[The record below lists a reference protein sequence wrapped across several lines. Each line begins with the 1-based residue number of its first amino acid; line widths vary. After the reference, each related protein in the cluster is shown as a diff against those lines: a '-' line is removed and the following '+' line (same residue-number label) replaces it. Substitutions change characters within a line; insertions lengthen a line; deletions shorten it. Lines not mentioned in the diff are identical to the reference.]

1 MKNLIL
7 VLVIFFVN
15 INYTQNKKTFFES
28 PKDIYYI
35 SSDLH
40 IHTVFSDGAVW
51 PTIRVDEAIRDSIDL
66 ISLTEHLEYQSH
78 LSDIPHTNRNR
89 SFQIAGGY
97 VQNRPLAVVHGTE
110 ITKPMPPGHFNAIF
124 IQDANK
130 FFDKNKE
137 PLEFIKG
144 IKEANDQEAFVFWN
158 HPMWEANR
166 SDGIVKLD
174 PIHQEI
180 IDKKLL
186 HGIEVVNFDTFSEE
200 AMQIALD
207 NNLTMMGTSDVHIL
221 IAWDFNIEKESFHR
235 PITFIMSNNRTMN
248 SIRDALFNGD
258 TFIWYR
264 DLIIGKS
271 NNLKQVIDN
280 NLEVISKGYS
290 YRDRKVEI
298 LQIELKNKSVAPIN
312 LNYTGEYTFHN
323 DYKFIN
329 LEPKS
334 SKTIYVKTKK
344 IKQKVDLEFDVD
356 SLRIRDLADDPEY
369 KQVDKQ
375 RSTIYDSL
383 KQTSK
388 VSAGGGTPSDA
399 RPEVPDPRKGDTIG
413 KVKANVEGGKL
424 RQLLNELHSDEEQ

>member
-1 MKNLIL
+1 MKKTISTLIL
-7 VLVIFFVN
+7 VLIIFN
-15 INYTQNKKTFFES
+15 INSQSRKEFFKS
-28 PKDIYYI
+28 PKEFFYI

-40 IHTVFSDGAVW
+40 IHSVFSDGSVW

-78 LSDIPHTNRNR
+78 ISDIPHTNRNR

-97 VQNRPLAVVHGTE
+97 VQKKPLAVVHGTE

-124 IQDANK
+124 IKDANK

-137 PLEFIKG
+137 PLIFIKG
-144 IKEANDQEAFVFWN
+144 IKEANKQGAFVFWN

-166 SDGIVKLD
+166 SDGIAKLD
-174 PIHQEI
+174 PIHKEV

-207 NNLTMMGTSDVHIL
+207 NELTMMGTSDVHVL
-221 IAWDFNIEKESFHR
+221 IDWDFNKKEESFHR
-235 PITFIMSNNRTMN
+235 PITFIMSKNRTIK

-271 NNLKQVIDN
+271 NNLKQVIQN
-280 NLEVISKGYS
+280 NLKVISKGYGFKG
-290 YRDRKVEI
+290 RKVEI
-298 LQIELKNKSVAPIN
+298 LQVELINKSVAPIS
-312 LNYTGEYTFHN
+312 LNYIGEYTFHN
-323 DYKFIN
+323 DYKFIE
-329 LEPKS
+329 LKPRS

-344 IKQKVDLEFDVD
+344 IEETVSLEFEILNYVIAPKTNLKTIKTITVD
-356 SLRIRDLADDPEY
+356 
-369 KQVDKQ
+369 
-375 RSTIYDSL
+375 
-383 KQTSK
+383 
-388 VSAGGGTPSDA
+388 
-399 RPEVPDPRKGDTIG
+399 
-413 KVKANVEGGKL
+413 
-424 RQLLNELHSDEEQ
+424 

>member
-1 MKNLIL
+1 MRNFIL
-7 VLVIFFVN
+7 LLVILFVN

-40 IHTVFSDGAVW
+40 IHSVFSDGAVW

-78 LSDIPHTNRNR
+78 LTDIPHTNRNR

-137 PLEFIKG
+137 PLNFNKA
-144 IKEANDQEAFVFWN
+144 IKEANEQGAFVFWN

-166 SDGIVKLD
+166 SDGIAKLD
-174 PIHQEI
+174 PIHQEV

-200 AMQIALD
+200 AMQIAID
-207 NNLTMMGTSDVHIL
+207 NDLTMMGTSDVHIL

-235 PITFIMSNNRTMN
+235 PITFIMSNNRTMK
-248 SIRDALFNGD
+248 SIRDALFKGD

-344 IKQKVDLEFDVD
+344 IKQTVDLEFEILNYVVGPKTN
-356 SLRIRDLADDPEY
+356 L
-369 KQVDKQ
+369 K
-375 RSTIYDSL
+375 TI
-383 KQTSK
+383 K
-388 VSAGGGTPSDA
+388 
-399 RPEVPDPRKGDTIG
+399 TI
-413 KVKANVEGGKL
+413 NIE
-424 RQLLNELHSDEEQ
+424 

>member
-7 VLVIFFVN
+7 ALVILFAN

-28 PKDIYYI
+28 PKDVYYI

-40 IHTVFSDGAVW
+40 IHSVFSDGAVW

-124 IQDANK
+124 IKDANK

-137 PLEFIKG
+137 PLNFNKA
-144 IKEANDQEAFVFWN
+144 IKEANEQGAFVFWN

-166 SDGIVKLD
+166 SDGIAKLD
-174 PIHQEI
+174 PIHQEV

-200 AMQIALD
+200 AMQIAID
-207 NNLTMMGTSDVHIL
+207 NDLTMMGTSDVHIL

-235 PITFIMSNNRTMN
+235 PITFIMSNNRTMK
-248 SIRDALFNGD
+248 SIRDALFKGE

-312 LNYTGEYTFHN
+312 LNYIGEYTFHN

-334 SKTIYVKTKK
+334 SKIIYVKTKK
-344 IKQKVDLEFDVD
+344 IKQTVDLEFEILNYVVGPKTN
-356 SLRIRDLADDPEY
+356 L
-369 KQVDKQ
+369 K
-375 RSTIYDSL
+375 TI
-383 KQTSK
+383 K
-388 VSAGGGTPSDA
+388 
-399 RPEVPDPRKGDTIG
+399 TI
-413 KVKANVEGGKL
+413 NIE
-424 RQLLNELHSDEEQ
+424 

>member
-7 VLVIFFVN
+7 VITILCVNTIF
-15 INYTQNKKTFFES
+15 TQNKKTFFES
-28 PKDIYYI
+28 PDNIYYI

-40 IHTVFSDGAVW
+40 IHSVFSDGAVW

-78 LSDIPHTNRNR
+78 LSDIPHNNRNR

-124 IQDANK
+124 IKDANK
-130 FFDKNKE
+130 FFDNNKE
-137 PLEFIKG
+137 PLDFRKAIN
-144 IKEANDQEAFVFWN
+144 EANEQEAFVFWN

-166 SDGIVKLD
+166 SDGIAKLD
-174 PIHQEI
+174 PIHREVI
-180 IDKKLL
+180 NKKLL

-207 NNLTMMGTSDVHIL
+207 NKLTMMGTSDVHIL
-221 IAWDFNIEKESFHR
+221 IDWDFNIKKESYHR
-235 PITFIMSNNRTMN
+235 PITFIMSENRTIK

-264 DLIIGKS
+264 DLVIGKHKS
-271 NNLKQVIDN
+271 LRQVIDN
-280 NLEVISKGYS
+280 NLKVVSKGYG

-298 LQIELKNKSVAPIN
+298 LQIELINKSVAPIS
-312 LNYTGEYTFHN
+312 LNYIGDYTFHN
-323 DYKFIN
+323 DYKFI
-329 LEPKS
+329 EIQPKS

-344 IKQKVDLEFDVD
+344 VENKVNLEFEILNYVIAPKTN
-356 SLRIRDLADDPEY
+356 L
-369 KQVDKQ
+369 K
-375 RSTIYDSL
+375 TI
-383 KQTSK
+383 K
-388 VSAGGGTPSDA
+388 
-399 RPEVPDPRKGDTIG
+399 TISI
-413 KVKANVEGGKL
+413 E
-424 RQLLNELHSDEEQ
+424 

>member
-1 MKNLIL
+1 MKNLIF

-130 FFDKNKE
+130 FFDNNKE

-144 IKEANDQEAFVFWN
+144 IKEANNQEAFVFWN

-200 AMQIALD
+200 AMQIALE

-235 PITFIMSNNRTMN
+235 PITFIMSKNRTMN

-329 LEPKS
+329 LEPRS

-344 IKQKVDLEFDVD
+344 IKQTVDLEFEILNYIVGPKTN
-356 SLRIRDLADDPEY
+356 L
-369 KQVDKQ
+369 K
-375 RSTIYDSL
+375 TI
-383 KQTSK
+383 K
-388 VSAGGGTPSDA
+388 
-399 RPEVPDPRKGDTIG
+399 TI
-413 KVKANVEGGKL
+413 NIE
-424 RQLLNELHSDEEQ
+424 

>member
-7 VLVIFFVN
+7 VITILCVNTIF
-15 INYTQNKKTFFES
+15 TQNKKTFFES
-28 PKDIYYI
+28 PENIYYI

-40 IHTVFSDGAVW
+40 IHSVFSDGAVW

-78 LSDIPHTNRNR
+78 LSDIPHNNRNR

-124 IQDANK
+124 IKDANK
-130 FFDKNKE
+130 FFDNNKE
-137 PLEFIKG
+137 PLDFRKAIN
-144 IKEANDQEAFVFWN
+144 EANEQEAFVFWN

-166 SDGIVKLD
+166 SDGIAKLD
-174 PIHQEI
+174 PIHREVI
-180 IDKKLL
+180 NKKLL

-207 NNLTMMGTSDVHIL
+207 NKLTMMGTSDVHIL
-221 IAWDFNIEKESFHR
+221 IDWDFNIKKESYHR
-235 PITFIMSNNRTMN
+235 PITFIMSENRTIK

-264 DLIIGKS
+264 DLVIGKHK
-271 NNLKQVIDN
+271 NLKQVIDN
-280 NLEVISKGYS
+280 NLKVVSKGYG

-298 LQIELKNKSVAPIN
+298 LQIELINKSVAPIS
-312 LNYTGEYTFHN
+312 LNYIGDYTFHN
-323 DYKFIN
+323 DYKFI
-329 LEPKS
+329 EIQPKS

-344 IKQKVDLEFDVD
+344 VENKVNLEFEILNYVIAPKTN
-356 SLRIRDLADDPEY
+356 L
-369 KQVDKQ
+369 K
-375 RSTIYDSL
+375 TI
-383 KQTSK
+383 K
-388 VSAGGGTPSDA
+388 
-399 RPEVPDPRKGDTIG
+399 TISI
-413 KVKANVEGGKL
+413 E
-424 RQLLNELHSDEEQ
+424 

>member
-130 FFDKNKE
+130 FFDDNKE

-144 IKEANDQEAFVFWN
+144 IKEANNQEAFVFWN

-200 AMQIALD
+200 AMQIALE

-344 IKQKVDLEFDVD
+344 IKQKVDLEFEILNYVVGPKTN
-356 SLRIRDLADDPEY
+356 L
-369 KQVDKQ
+369 K
-375 RSTIYDSL
+375 TI
-383 KQTSK
+383 K
-388 VSAGGGTPSDA
+388 
-399 RPEVPDPRKGDTIG
+399 TI
-413 KVKANVEGGKL
+413 NIE
-424 RQLLNELHSDEEQ
+424 

>member
-1 MKNLIL
+1 MKNLIF

-130 FFDKNKE
+130 FFDDNKE

-144 IKEANDQEAFVFWN
+144 IKEANNQEAFVFWN

-200 AMQIALD
+200 AMQIALE

-235 PITFIMSNNRTMN
+235 PITFIMSKNRTMN

-329 LEPKS
+329 LEPRS

-344 IKQKVDLEFDVD
+344 IKQTVDLEFEILNYVVGPKTN
-356 SLRIRDLADDPEY
+356 L
-369 KQVDKQ
+369 K
-375 RSTIYDSL
+375 TI
-383 KQTSK
+383 K
-388 VSAGGGTPSDA
+388 
-399 RPEVPDPRKGDTIG
+399 TI
-413 KVKANVEGGKL
+413 NIE
-424 RQLLNELHSDEEQ
+424 

>member
-1 MKNLIL
+1 MKNLIF

-130 FFDKNKE
+130 FFDDNKE
-137 PLEFIKG
+137 PLKFIKG
-144 IKEANDQEAFVFWN
+144 IKEANNQEAFVFWN

-200 AMQIALD
+200 AMQIALE

-235 PITFIMSNNRTMN
+235 PITFIMSKNRTMN

-344 IKQKVDLEFDVD
+344 IKQKVDLEFEILNYVVGPKTN
-356 SLRIRDLADDPEY
+356 L
-369 KQVDKQ
+369 K
-375 RSTIYDSL
+375 TI
-383 KQTSK
+383 K
-388 VSAGGGTPSDA
+388 
-399 RPEVPDPRKGDTIG
+399 TI
-413 KVKANVEGGKL
+413 NIE
-424 RQLLNELHSDEEQ
+424 

>member
-7 VLVIFFVN
+7 VITILCVNTIF
-15 INYTQNKKTFFES
+15 TQNKKTFFES
-28 PKDIYYI
+28 PDNIYYI

-40 IHTVFSDGAVW
+40 IHSVFSDGAVW

-78 LSDIPHTNRNR
+78 LSDIPHNNRNR

-124 IQDANK
+124 IKDANK
-130 FFDKNKE
+130 FFDNNKE
-137 PLEFIKG
+137 PLDFKKAIN
-144 IKEANDQEAFVFWN
+144 EANEQEAFVFWN

-166 SDGIVKLD
+166 SDGIAKLD
-174 PIHQEI
+174 PIHREVI
-180 IDKKLL
+180 NKKLL

-207 NNLTMMGTSDVHIL
+207 NKLTMMGTSDVHIL
-221 IAWDFNIEKESFHR
+221 IDWDFNIKKESYHR
-235 PITFIMSNNRTMN
+235 PITFIMSENRTIK

-264 DLIIGKS
+264 DLVIGKHK
-271 NNLKQVIDN
+271 NLKQVIDN
-280 NLEVISKGYS
+280 NLKVVSKGYG

-298 LQIELKNKSVAPIN
+298 LQIELINKSVAPIS
-312 LNYTGEYTFHN
+312 LNYIGDYTFHN
-323 DYKFIN
+323 DYKFI
-329 LEPKS
+329 EIQPKS

-344 IKQKVDLEFDVD
+344 VENKVNLEFEILNYVIAPKTN
-356 SLRIRDLADDPEY
+356 L
-369 KQVDKQ
+369 K
-375 RSTIYDSL
+375 TI
-383 KQTSK
+383 K
-388 VSAGGGTPSDA
+388 
-399 RPEVPDPRKGDTIG
+399 TISI
-413 KVKANVEGGKL
+413 E
-424 RQLLNELHSDEEQ
+424 

>member
-1 MKNLIL
+1 MKNLFL

-130 FFDKNKE
+130 FFDDNKE

-144 IKEANDQEAFVFWN
+144 IKEANNQEAFVFWN

-221 IAWDFNIEKESFHR
+221 IAWDFNIEKESYHR
-235 PITFIMSNNRTMN
+235 PITFIMSKNQTIK

-329 LEPKS
+329 LEPRS

-344 IKQKVDLEFDVD
+344 IKQTVDFEFEILNYVVGPKTN
-356 SLRIRDLADDPEY
+356 L
-369 KQVDKQ
+369 K
-375 RSTIYDSL
+375 TI
-383 KQTSK
+383 K
-388 VSAGGGTPSDA
+388 
-399 RPEVPDPRKGDTIG
+399 TI
-413 KVKANVEGGKL
+413 NIE
-424 RQLLNELHSDEEQ
+424 

>member
-1 MKNLIL
+1 MRNFILIL
-7 VLVIFFVN
+7 VILFVN

-40 IHTVFSDGAVW
+40 IHSVFSDGAVW

-78 LSDIPHTNRNR
+78 LTDIPHTNRNR

-137 PLEFIKG
+137 PLNFNKA
-144 IKEANDQEAFVFWN
+144 IKEANEQGAFVFWN

-166 SDGIVKLD
+166 SDGIAKLD
-174 PIHQEI
+174 PIHQEV

-200 AMQIALD
+200 AMQIAID
-207 NNLTMMGTSDVHIL
+207 NDLTMMGTSDVHIL
-221 IAWDFNIEKESFHR
+221 IDWDFNIEKESFHR
-235 PITFIMSNNRTMN
+235 PITFIMSNNRTMK
-248 SIRDALFNGD
+248 SIRDALFKGD

-323 DYKFIN
+323 DYKFID

-344 IKQKVDLEFDVD
+344 IKQTVDLEFEILNYVVGPKTN
-356 SLRIRDLADDPEY
+356 L
-369 KQVDKQ
+369 K
-375 RSTIYDSL
+375 TI
-383 KQTSK
+383 K
-388 VSAGGGTPSDA
+388 
-399 RPEVPDPRKGDTIG
+399 TI
-413 KVKANVEGGKL
+413 NIE
-424 RQLLNELHSDEEQ
+424 

>member
-7 VLVIFFVN
+7 ALVILFVN

-28 PKDIYYI
+28 PKDVYYI

-40 IHTVFSDGAVW
+40 IHSVFSDGAVW

-124 IQDANK
+124 IKDANK

-137 PLEFIKG
+137 PLNFNKA
-144 IKEANDQEAFVFWN
+144 IKEANEQGAFVFWN

-166 SDGIVKLD
+166 SDGIAKLD
-174 PIHQEI
+174 PIHQEV

-200 AMQIALD
+200 AMQIAID
-207 NNLTMMGTSDVHIL
+207 NDLTMMGTSDVHIL

-235 PITFIMSNNRTMN
+235 PITFIMSNNRTIK
-248 SIRDALFNGD
+248 SIRDALFKGD

-312 LNYTGEYTFHN
+312 LNYMGEYTFHN

-344 IKQKVDLEFDVD
+344 IKQTVDLEFEILNYVVGPKTN
-356 SLRIRDLADDPEY
+356 L
-369 KQVDKQ
+369 K
-375 RSTIYDSL
+375 TI
-383 KQTSK
+383 K
-388 VSAGGGTPSDA
+388 
-399 RPEVPDPRKGDTIG
+399 TI
-413 KVKANVEGGKL
+413 NIE
-424 RQLLNELHSDEEQ
+424 

>member
-7 VLVIFFVN
+7 ALVILFVN

-28 PKDIYYI
+28 PKDVYYI

-40 IHTVFSDGAVW
+40 IHSVFSDGAVW

-124 IQDANK
+124 IKDANK

-137 PLEFIKG
+137 PLNFNKA
-144 IKEANDQEAFVFWN
+144 IKEANEQGAFVFWN

-166 SDGIVKLD
+166 SDGIAKLD
-174 PIHQEI
+174 PIHQEV

-200 AMQIALD
+200 AMQIAID
-207 NNLTMMGTSDVHIL
+207 NDLTMMGTSDVHIL

-235 PITFIMSNNRTMN
+235 PITFIMSNNRTMK
-248 SIRDALFNGD
+248 SIRDALFKGD

-312 LNYTGEYTFHN
+312 LNYIGEYTFHN

-344 IKQKVDLEFDVD
+344 IKQTVDLEFEILNYVVGPKTN
-356 SLRIRDLADDPEY
+356 L
-369 KQVDKQ
+369 K
-375 RSTIYDSL
+375 TI
-383 KQTSK
+383 K
-388 VSAGGGTPSDA
+388 
-399 RPEVPDPRKGDTIG
+399 TI
-413 KVKANVEGGKL
+413 NIE
-424 RQLLNELHSDEEQ
+424 

>member
-7 VLVIFFVN
+7 ALVILFVN

-28 PKDIYYI
+28 PKDVYYI

-40 IHTVFSDGAVW
+40 IHSVFSDGAVW

-124 IQDANK
+124 IKDANK

-137 PLEFIKG
+137 PLNFNKA
-144 IKEANDQEAFVFWN
+144 IKEANEQGAFVFWN

-166 SDGIVKLD
+166 SDGIAKLD
-174 PIHQEI
+174 PIHQEV

-200 AMQIALD
+200 AMQIAID
-207 NNLTMMGTSDVHIL
+207 NDLTMMGTSDVHIL

-235 PITFIMSNNRTMN
+235 PITFIMSNNRTIK
-248 SIRDALFNGD
+248 SIRDALFKGD

-344 IKQKVDLEFDVD
+344 IKQTVDLEFEILNYVVGPKTN
-356 SLRIRDLADDPEY
+356 L
-369 KQVDKQ
+369 K
-375 RSTIYDSL
+375 TI
-383 KQTSK
+383 K
-388 VSAGGGTPSDA
+388 
-399 RPEVPDPRKGDTIG
+399 TI
-413 KVKANVEGGKL
+413 NIE
-424 RQLLNELHSDEEQ
+424 

>member
-7 VLVIFFVN
+7 VLVILFVN

-28 PKDIYYI
+28 PKDVYYI

-40 IHTVFSDGAVW
+40 IHSVFSDGAVW

-124 IQDANK
+124 IKDANK

-137 PLEFIKG
+137 PLNFNKA
-144 IKEANDQEAFVFWN
+144 IKEANEQGAFVFWN

-166 SDGIVKLD
+166 SDGIAKLD
-174 PIHQEI
+174 PIHQEV

-200 AMQIALD
+200 AMQIAID
-207 NNLTMMGTSDVHIL
+207 NDLTMMGTSDVHIL

-235 PITFIMSNNRTMN
+235 PITFIMSNNRTMK
-248 SIRDALFNGD
+248 SIRDALFKGD

-334 SKTIYVKTKK
+334 SKIIYVKTKK
-344 IKQKVDLEFDVD
+344 IKQTVDLEFEILNYVVGPKTN
-356 SLRIRDLADDPEY
+356 L
-369 KQVDKQ
+369 K
-375 RSTIYDSL
+375 TI
-383 KQTSK
+383 K
-388 VSAGGGTPSDA
+388 
-399 RPEVPDPRKGDTIG
+399 TI
-413 KVKANVEGGKL
+413 NIE
-424 RQLLNELHSDEEQ
+424 

>member
-7 VLVIFFVN
+7 ALVIFFVN

-51 PTIRVDEAIRDSIDL
+51 PTIRVDEAIKDSIDL

-78 LSDIPHTNRNR
+78 LTDIPHTNRNR

-166 SDGIVKLD
+166 LSL
-174 PIHQEI
+174 IHI
-180 IDKKLL
+180 
-186 HGIEVVNFDTFSEE
+186 
-200 AMQIALD
+200 
-207 NNLTMMGTSDVHIL
+207 
-221 IAWDFNIEKESFHR
+221 
-235 PITFIMSNNRTMN
+235 
-248 SIRDALFNGD
+248 
-258 TFIWYR
+258 
-264 DLIIGKS
+264 
-271 NNLKQVIDN
+271 
-280 NLEVISKGYS
+280 
-290 YRDRKVEI
+290 
-298 LQIELKNKSVAPIN
+298 
-312 LNYTGEYTFHN
+312 
-323 DYKFIN
+323 
-329 LEPKS
+329 
-334 SKTIYVKTKK
+334 
-344 IKQKVDLEFDVD
+344 
-356 SLRIRDLADDPEY
+356 
-369 KQVDKQ
+369 
-375 RSTIYDSL
+375 
-383 KQTSK
+383 
-388 VSAGGGTPSDA
+388 
-399 RPEVPDPRKGDTIG
+399 
-413 KVKANVEGGKL
+413 
-424 RQLLNELHSDEEQ
+424 

>member
-1 MKNLIL
+1 MKNFIL
-7 VLVIFFVN
+7 LLVILFVN

-40 IHTVFSDGAVW
+40 IHSVFSDGAVW

-78 LSDIPHTNRNR
+78 LTDIPHTNRNR

-137 PLEFIKG
+137 PLNFNKA
-144 IKEANDQEAFVFWN
+144 IKEANEQGAFVFWN

-166 SDGIVKLD
+166 SDGIAKLD
-174 PIHQEI
+174 PIHQEV

-200 AMQIALD
+200 AMQIAID
-207 NNLTMMGTSDVHIL
+207 NDLTMMGTSDVHIL

-235 PITFIMSNNRTMN
+235 PITFIMSNNRTMK
-248 SIRDALFNGD
+248 SIRDALFKGE

-312 LNYTGEYTFHN
+312 LNYKGEYTFHN

-344 IKQKVDLEFDVD
+344 IKQTVDLEFEILNYVVGPKTN
-356 SLRIRDLADDPEY
+356 L
-369 KQVDKQ
+369 K
-375 RSTIYDSL
+375 TI
-383 KQTSK
+383 K
-388 VSAGGGTPSDA
+388 
-399 RPEVPDPRKGDTIG
+399 TI
-413 KVKANVEGGKL
+413 NIE
-424 RQLLNELHSDEEQ
+424 

>member
-1 MKNLIL
+1 MKYLIL
-7 VLVIFFVN
+7 VF
-15 INYTQNKKTFFES
+15 TFFFLNISFSQDKKMFFKS
-28 PKDIYYI
+28 PEDVYYI

-40 IHTVFSDGAVW
+40 IHSVFSDGAVW
-51 PTIRVDEAIRDSIDL
+51 PTIRVDEALRDSIDL

-78 LSDIPHTNRNR
+78 LSDIPHGNRNR

-97 VQNRPLAVVHGTE
+97 VQNRALAVVHGTE

-124 IQDANK
+124 IEDANK

-137 PLEFIKG
+137 PLDFIDG
-144 IKEANDQEAFVFWN
+144 IKEANNQAAFVFWN

-166 SDGIVKLD
+166 SDGIAKLD
-174 PIHQEI
+174 PIHKEV

-221 IAWDFNIEKESFHR
+221 IAWDFNIEKESYHR
-235 PITFIMSNNRTMN
+235 PITFIMSKNQTIK

-271 NNLKQVIDN
+271 NNLNQVIEN
-280 NLEVISKGYS
+280 NLEIVSKGYG

-298 LQIELKNKSVAPIN
+298 LQVELINKSVAPIS
-312 LNYTGEYTFHN
+312 LNYIGEYTFHN
-323 DYKFIN
+323 DYKFIE
-329 LEPKS
+329 LEPRS
-334 SKTIYVKTKK
+334 SKTIYIKTKK
-344 IKQKVDLEFDVD
+344 IKEKVDLEFEILNYVVAPKTN
-356 SLRIRDLADDPEY
+356 L
-369 KQVDKQ
+369 K
-375 RSTIYDSL
+375 TI
-383 KQTSK
+383 K
-388 VSAGGGTPSDA
+388 
-399 RPEVPDPRKGDTIG
+399 TITI
-413 KVKANVEGGKL
+413 E
-424 RQLLNELHSDEEQ
+424 

>member
-7 VLVIFFVN
+7 ALVILFVN

-28 PKDIYYI
+28 PKDVYYI

-40 IHTVFSDGAVW
+40 IHSVFSDGAVW

-124 IQDANK
+124 IKDANK

-137 PLEFIKG
+137 PLNFNKA
-144 IKEANDQEAFVFWN
+144 IKEANEQGAFVFWN

-166 SDGIVKLD
+166 SDGIAKLD
-174 PIHQEI
+174 PIHQEV

-200 AMQIALD
+200 AMQIAID
-207 NNLTMMGTSDVHIL
+207 NDLTMMGTSDVHIL

-235 PITFIMSNNRTMN
+235 PITFIMSNNRTIK
-248 SIRDALFNGD
+248 SIRDALFKGD

-312 LNYTGEYTFHN
+312 LNYIGEYTFHN

-344 IKQKVDLEFDVD
+344 IKQTVDLEFEILNYVVGPKTN
-356 SLRIRDLADDPEY
+356 L
-369 KQVDKQ
+369 K
-375 RSTIYDSL
+375 TI
-383 KQTSK
+383 K
-388 VSAGGGTPSDA
+388 
-399 RPEVPDPRKGDTIG
+399 TI
-413 KVKANVEGGKL
+413 NIE
-424 RQLLNELHSDEEQ
+424 

>member
-7 VLVIFFVN
+7 LITILCVNTIF
-15 INYTQNKKTFFES
+15 TQNKKTFFES
-28 PKDIYYI
+28 PENIYYI

-40 IHTVFSDGAVW
+40 IHSVFSDGAVW

-78 LSDIPHTNRNR
+78 LSDIPHNNRNR

-124 IQDANK
+124 IKDANK
-130 FFDKNKE
+130 FFDNNKE
-137 PLEFIKG
+137 PLDFRKAIN
-144 IKEANDQEAFVFWN
+144 EANEQEAFVFWN

-166 SDGIVKLD
+166 SDGIAKLD
-174 PIHQEI
+174 PIHREVI
-180 IDKKLL
+180 NKKLL

-207 NNLTMMGTSDVHIL
+207 NKLTMMGTSDVHIL
-221 IAWDFNIEKESFHR
+221 IDWDFNIEKESYHR
-235 PITFIMSNNRTMN
+235 PITFIMSENRTIK

-264 DLIIGKS
+264 DLVIGKHK
-271 NNLKQVIDN
+271 NLRQVIDN
-280 NLEVISKGYS
+280 NLKVVSKGYG

-298 LQIELKNKSVAPIN
+298 LQIELINKSVAPIN
-312 LNYTGEYTFHN
+312 LNYIGDYTFHN
-323 DYKFIN
+323 DYKFI
-329 LEPKS
+329 EIQPKS

-344 IKQKVDLEFDVD
+344 VENKVNLEFEILNYVIAPKTN
-356 SLRIRDLADDPEY
+356 L
-369 KQVDKQ
+369 K
-375 RSTIYDSL
+375 TI
-383 KQTSK
+383 K
-388 VSAGGGTPSDA
+388 
-399 RPEVPDPRKGDTIG
+399 TISI
-413 KVKANVEGGKL
+413 E
-424 RQLLNELHSDEEQ
+424 